1 MTWREQ
7 KLRRRVRALTGY
19 AQVLLAHGQFVE
31 EAEDILEM
39 GIRDA
44 QVRGQTHLHVIVGRR
59 NHCHCHVQKIKPH
72 VEEVCRLL
80 GLDFATE
87 ASEGRIY
94 VDLTGGKVGTAPP
107 LPQQPN
113 GYQGGYASGG
123 GGGGGGGYNHNPNAG
138 YPASGWPSATTIT
151 STTATAPKRCREAA
165 SGLCALLCG
174 HVRRSHEQSE
184 FCPRIDFLF
193 PPN

>member
-1 MTWREQ
+1 VTWREQ

-39 GIRDA
+39 RIRDA

-123 GGGGGGGYNHNPNAG
+123 GGGGGGYNHSPNAG
-138 YPASGWPSATTIT
+138 YPASGYQGGHQRQQQHQQQQQPQNDVE
-151 STTATAPKRCREAA
+151 KLLLGCVCCVRC
-165 SGLCALLCG
+165 C
-174 HVRRSHEQSE
+174 VVM
-184 FCPRIDFLF
+184 
-193 PPN
+193 